1 MSMNFA
7 REQSLLRQR
16 LQAKSTPA
24 QASERTAQHGTGL
37 TFLGAAEPELAAAA
51 VDLANAWPQ
60 MGRAQMTAFVRT
72 LWNSKIHELRDVGT
86 RLLAARA
93 SLLEP
98 HDLPLL
104 EGFLGD
110 DVTDAVL
117 ARLARD
123 VLGAIVLRHK
133 KVWRELKRL
142 AAGSDAGRR
151 AAVRATQ
158 LSLAAEAEAFAR
170 FEELALPLL
179 PHADAALQQAID
191 EALTAAATL
200 ALEPVKVWAA
210 QHGRTLKMP
219 PKAVKPK
226 VAASAKA
233 EAKPIAAKTPPPRPA
248 AAAPATGT
256 PAARPKPAAAKSS
269 PAKAPKP
276 ARPTAAKSPAPKP
289 AERRGKAAAAT
300 GKAK

>member
-1 MSMNFA
+1 M
-7 REQSLLRQR
+7 
-16 LQAKSTPA
+16 
-24 QASERTAQHGTGL
+24 
-37 TFLGAAEPELAAAA
+37 
-51 VDLANAWPQ
+51 
-60 MGRAQMTAFVRT
+60 
-72 LWNSKIHELRDVGT
+72 
-86 RLLAARA
+86 
-93 SLLEP
+93 
-98 HDLPLL
+98 
-104 EGFLGD
+104 
-110 DVTDAVL
+110 
-117 ARLARD
+117 
-123 VLGAIVLRHK
+123 
-133 KVWRELKRL
+133 
-142 AAGSDAGRR
+142 
-151 AAVRATQ
+151 RATQ

-248 AAAPATGT
+248 AAAAAAAPATGT